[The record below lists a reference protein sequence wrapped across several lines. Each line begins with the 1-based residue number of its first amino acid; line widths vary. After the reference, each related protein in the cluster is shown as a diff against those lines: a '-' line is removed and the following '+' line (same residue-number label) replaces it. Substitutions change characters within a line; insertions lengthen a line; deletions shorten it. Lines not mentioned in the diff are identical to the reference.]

1 MNALFRP
8 AFWALI
14 WSVLLVLAPPALAAG
29 ESEKAAESSQGAN
42 LELQLQQ
49 LQEEQKLLAR
59 QNAEINSQLQQAPA
73 LVTQMRQEIGR
84 LEKQSATS
92 PKIPKTIEALESAIE
107 LLDAQVKSIQLS
119 LSDVMD
125 RISEQQALPTQAS
138 EQVSAAQRQIQ
149 ELEAQLRTAQQADQ
163 TVPSNNL
170 QAQVLRQHLANANLR
185 RDIAGNGLDG
195 YQKLLEMHTVNRDL
209 LLLRL
214 SALKTALDLLRAE
227 RDSLREKTAETQ
239 QEDNDLSQS
248 EWAQKPKP
256 IVTQLAENQRL
267 ANLLNSIST
276 SLVQTNDAIAD
287 GKQDLQDLRY
297 RFDIAEQQLQL
308 TDFHQYVDD
317 YLLRQR
323 QSLQAR
329 IWEQQD
335 SSDLTLQISQARLD
349 QFKFDDQLHQVRTT
363 AARQRKIE
371 SVLRKIPDLDDTGR
385 GQFTA
390 EMQGILSQR
399 EDVLSRLLEV
409 NAKLVVSLTNLQLLQ
424 QDQLTQR
431 QRFFELLNEKLMWRR
446 SGTPLNLAW
455 LQQLPGSLQW
465 FVTHPGWLELA
476 KLWYHTIIQP
486 VFPLLGLLVL
496 AGLFYWPR
504 QRFIQRLEQLR
515 DDIGNVMKDQ
525 FRHTVMALA
534 ITLFLA
540 IPVPLLIMLL
550 AYPLTGNTSV
560 SLFVSSVGD
569 GLFAIARWILLVE
582 FVRNLCRDTGLAR
595 VHFSWRPSAVAALQR
610 WLPKLYW
617 QVPFAFVFIVV
628 WGDGDDEH
636 PALLGRAAYLLMAI
650 LFWYFMLRL
659 MSPRVGLIQRDDQGE
674 QHWYQQWNR
683 QVYWVAML
691 VPISLVL
698 LSLQGFNFSALI
710 LYGSLYRTF
719 MLGFMIFILD
729 QVLTRWF
736 AVQERKIALDR
747 ALAKREAARKVR
759 EQQEAAKA
767 TGEAVPEI
775 ELQLPTIDVA
785 TISEQNRA
793 LLRVMSW
800 SLFFAAAYWVWQDLF
815 KAAEFFNEIVL
826 WTYSL
831 DNAPD
836 AARIPVTLGSLLLT
850 LIAVALTYVGVK
862 NLPGLI
868 EVMVLQRFR
877 VEMGLRFAVTTLA
890 RYLVFIAGTLFVSE
904 KIGLDWSKLG
914 WLVAALGVGLGF
926 GLQEIFAN
934 FVSGLIILFERP
946 IRIGD
951 TVTIGTLSGTVSRI
965 RMRATTIVDADRKEL
980 IIPNRTFVTSQ
991 FINWTLS
998 DTVLRLVVPV
1008 SVVSGADIRQVTE
1021 TLLAIANENE
1031 NVLRDPAP
1039 SAVLVGFASG
1049 AQNFELR
1056 VFSTLNLRGML
1067 SHDLYS
1073 TIKRRFAE
1081 LGIEMPSGSLD
1092 VHVTRAPDAPAEA
1105 APKAD

>member
-1 MNALFRP
+1 MNSLFRP
-8 AFWALI
+8 AFWALF
-14 WSVLLVLAPPALAAG
+14 WSVLLALAPPAMAAG
-29 ESEKAAESSQGAN
+29 EAEKAAESSQGAA
-42 LELQLQQ
+42 LESQLQQ

-59 QNAEINSQLQQAPA
+59 QNAEINSQLQQAPV

-84 LEKQSATS
+84 LEKQSGTS
-92 PKIPKTIEALESAIE
+92 PQMPKTTEALESAIE

-149 ELEAQLRTAQQADQ
+149 GLEAQLRTALQADQ
-163 TVPSNNL
+163 TVPSNIL
-170 QAQVLRQHLANANLR
+170 QAQVLRQQLANANLR

-214 SALKTALDLLRAE
+214 SALETALDLLRAE
-227 RDSLREKTAETQ
+227 RDSLREKNAETQ
-239 QEDNDLSQS
+239 QEDNELSQS
-248 EWAQKPKP
+248 EWEQKPKS
-256 IVTQLAENQRL
+256 IVTQLEENQRL
-267 ANLLNSIST
+267 ANLLNTVST

-287 GKQDLQDLRY
+287 GKQELQDLRY

-308 TDFHQYVDD
+308 TDLHQYVDD

-323 QSLQAR
+323 QSLQVR
-329 IWEQQD
+329 IREQQD
-335 SSDLTLQISQARLD
+335 SSDLTVQISQARLD
-349 QFKFDDQLHQVRTT
+349 QFKFDDQVHQVRTG

-371 SVLRKIPDLDDTGR
+371 SVLKKIPDLDDTSR
-385 GQFTA
+385 GQFAA
-390 EMQGILSQR
+390 EVQSILSQR
-399 EDVLSRLLEV
+399 EEVLSRLLEV

-431 QRFFELLNEKLMWRR
+431 QQFFELLNEKLLWRR
-446 SGTPLNLAW
+446 SGTPLNLEW
-455 LQQLPGSLQW
+455 LQKLPGSVQW
-465 FVTHPGWLELA
+465 FITNPGWLELVQA
-476 KLWYHTIIQP
+476 WYRTIIQP

-504 QRFIQRLEQLR
+504 QRFIHRLELLR

-534 ITLFLA
+534 ITVFLA
-540 IPVPLLIMLL
+540 MPVPLLITLL
-550 AYPLTGNTSV
+550 AYPLASDTGV
-560 SLFVSSVGD
+560 SLFVSSVGE
-569 GLFAIARWILLVE
+569 GLIAAARWILLVE

-595 VHFSWRPSAVAALQR
+595 AHFSWRPSAVAALQR

-636 PALLGRAAYLLMAI
+636 PGLLGRAAYFLMAM

-659 MSPRVGLIQRDDQGE
+659 MSPKVGLIQRDEQGE
-674 QHWYQQWNR
+674 QYWYQQWNR
-683 QVYWVAML
+683 QVFWVAML
-691 VPISLVL
+691 IPIGLIL
-698 LSLQGFNFSALI
+698 LALQGFNFSALI
-710 LYGSLYRTF
+710 LYTSLYQTF

-736 AVQERKIALDR
+736 AVQERKLALDR

-759 EQQEAAKA
+759 EQQEAAKVA
-767 TGEAVPEI
+767 GDSVPEV
-775 ELQLPTIDVA
+775 ELPTMDVA

-800 SLFFAAAYWVWQDLF
+800 SLFLALVYWVWRDVF
-815 KAAEFFNEIVL
+815 KAAEFFNQIEL
-826 WTYSL
+826 WSYSL
-831 DNAPD
+831 DSSPG
-836 AARIPVTLGSLLLT
+836 AAQIPVTLGSLIIT
-850 LIAVALTYVGVK
+850 LIAVVLTYVGVK

-877 VEMGLRFAVTTLA
+877 VDSGIRFAVTTIA
-890 RYLVFIAGTLFVSE
+890 RYVVFIAGVMVVSQM
-904 KIGLDWSKLG
+904 IGLDWSKLG

-946 IRIGD
+946 VRIGD
-951 TVTIGTLSGTVSRI
+951 TVTIGNLSGTVKNI
-965 RMRATTIVDADRKEL
+965 RMRATTISDWDNKEL
-980 IIPNRTFVTSQ
+980 IIPNKTFVTSQ

-998 DTVLRLVVPV
+998 DSTTRVVVKVGVAYGSDTQLVT
-1008 SVVSGADIRQVTE
+1008 D
-1021 TLLAIANENE
+1021 TLLEIAQSKDM
-1031 NVLRDPAP
+1031 VMRDPAP
-1039 SAVLVGFASG
+1039 TAMFLGFGDNAL
-1049 AQNFELR
+1049 NFELR
-1056 VFSTLNLRGML
+1056 VFIAQFNMRGVL
-1067 SHDLYS
+1067 LHDLNTSIY
-1073 TIKRRFAE
+1073 RRFAE
-1081 LGIEMPSGSLD
+1081 LGIEIAFPQLD
-1092 VHVTRAPDAPAEA
+1092 VHIKDVPGGQSQDATS
-1105 APKAD
+1105 

>member
-8 AFWALI
+8 VFWALI
-14 WSVLLVLAPPALAAG
+14 WSVLVVLAPSALAAG
-29 ESEKAAESSQGAN
+29 EKEKKAEVSAGVG
-42 LELQLQQ
+42 LEDQLKV

-59 QNAEINSQLQQAPA
+59 QNADINSQMQQAPT
-73 LVTQMRQEIGR
+73 LVAQMRQEISR
-84 LEKQSATS
+84 LERQSSTS
-92 PKIPKTIEALESAIE
+92 PKIPKTTEALESSIE

-138 EQVSAAQRQIQ
+138 EQVGAAQRQIQ
-149 ELEAQLRTAQQADQ
+149 ELENQLRSALQADQ
-163 TVPSNNL
+163 TVPGNNL
-170 QAQVLRQHLANANLR
+170 QAQVLRQQLANANLR

-214 SALKTALDLLRAE
+214 SALKTALDLLRTE
-227 RDSLREKTAETQ
+227 RDSLREKNSETQ
-239 QEDNDLSQS
+239 QEDNEQLQS
-248 EWAQKPKP
+248 EWEQKPKP
-256 IVTQLAENQRL
+256 IVTQLEENQRL
-267 ANLLNSIST
+267 ATLLST
-276 SLVQTNDAIAD
+276 VSSSLVRTNDAIAD
-287 GKQDLQDLRY
+287 GKQELQDLRY

-323 QSLQAR
+323 QSLQVR

-335 SSDLTLQISQARLD
+335 SSDLTGQISQARLD
-349 QFKFDDQLHQVRTT
+349 QFKFDDQLHQVRTG
-363 AARQRKIE
+363 AARQRKID
-371 SVLRKIPDLDDTGR
+371 SVLKKIPDLDETSR
-385 GQFTA
+385 SQVAA
-390 EMQGILSQR
+390 EVQEILSQR
-399 EDVLSRLLEV
+399 EEVLSRLLEV

-431 QRFFELLNEKLMWRR
+431 QQFFELLNEKLLWRR
-446 SGTPLNLAW
+446 SGTPLNLEW
-455 LQQLPGSLQW
+455 LKKLPGSVQW
-465 FVTHPGWLELA
+465 FFTNSGWLELLQ
-476 KLWYHTIIQP
+476 LWYQTIVKP
-486 VFPLLGLLVL
+486 VFPLLGLLIV
-496 AGLFYWPR
+496 AALFYWPR
-504 QRFIQRLEQLR
+504 QRFVHQLEQLR

-534 ITLFLA
+534 ITVYLA
-540 IPVPLLIMLL
+540 IPVPVLIMLL
-550 AYPLTGNTSV
+550 AYPLTSNTGV
-560 SLFVSSVGD
+560 SLFVSSVGE
-569 GLFAIARWILLVE
+569 GLFAAARWILLVE

-617 QVPFAFVFIVV
+617 QVPFAFIFIVV
-628 WGDGDDEH
+628 WGDGDEDH
-636 PALLGRAAYLLMAI
+636 PGLLGRAAYFLMAI

-659 MSPRVGLIQRDDQGE
+659 MSPKVGLIQRDEQGE
-674 QHWYQQWNR
+674 QYWYQIWGR
-683 QVYWVAML
+683 QVFWVAML
-691 VPISLVL
+691 IPITLIL
-698 LSLQGFNFSALI
+698 LALQGFNFSAFI
-710 LYGSLYRTF
+710 LYTCLYQTF

-767 TGEAVPEI
+767 TGESVPEL

-800 SLFFAAAYWVWQDLF
+800 SLFFVAAYWVWQDLF
-815 KAAEFFNEIVL
+815 KATEFFNEIVL
-826 WTYSL
+826 WTYTL
-831 DNAPD
+831 DNTPG

-850 LIAVALTYVGVK
+850 LVAVLLTYVGVK

-877 VEMGLRFAVTTLA
+877 VDTGLRFTITTLA
-890 RYLVFIAGTLFVSE
+890 RYLVFIFGTLYVSE

-991 FINWTLS
+991 FVNWTLS
-998 DTVLRLVVPV
+998 DTILRLVVPV
-1008 SVVSGADIRQVTE
+1008 SVVSEADIKQVTE
-1021 TLLAIANENE
+1021 TLLAIAQENE

-1039 SAVLVGFASG
+1039 SAALLGFGSG
-1049 AQNFELR
+1049 SQNFELR
-1056 VFSTLNLRGML
+1056 VFSPMSLRGML
-1067 SHDLYS
+1067 AHDLN
-1073 TIKRRFAE
+1073 TEIKRRFAE
-1081 LGIEMPSGSLD
+1081 LGIAMPSGSLD
-1092 VHVTRAPDAPAEA
+1092 VHVTRVEESPAA
-1105 APKAD
+1105 VPATSS

>member
-1 MNALFRP
+1 MNSLFRP

-14 WSVLLVLAPPALAAG
+14 WSVLLVPPVLAAG
-29 ESEKAAESSQGAN
+29 EPEKAAESGSGPN
-42 LELQLQQ
+42 LESQLQQ

-59 QNAEINSQLQQAPA
+59 QNAEINSQMQQAPG
-73 LVTQMRQEIGR
+73 LVEQMRREISR
-84 LEKQSATS
+84 LERQPAS
-92 PKIPKTIEALESAIE
+92 PKIPNSYEALESAIE
-107 LLDAQVKSIQLS
+107 LLDAQAKSIQLS

-138 EQVSAAQRQIQ
+138 EQVTAAQRQIQ
-149 ELEAQLRTAQQADQ
+149 DLEAQLRAALQADQ
-163 TVPSNNL
+163 TLPANNL
-170 QAQVLRQHLANANLR
+170 QVQVLRQQLANAKLR
-185 RDIAGNGLDG
+185 RDIAGNGLEG

-214 SALKTALDLLRAE
+214 SALKTALELLRTA
-227 RDSLREKTAETQ
+227 RDSQREKNAETQ

-248 EWAQKPKP
+248 EWEQKPKP
-256 IVTQLAENQRL
+256 IVTQLEENQRL
-267 ANLLNSIST
+267 ATLLNTVSD
-276 SLVQTNDAIAD
+276 SLVHTNDAIAD
-287 GKQDLQDLRY
+287 GKQELQDLRY

-323 QSLQAR
+323 QSLQVR

-335 SSDLTLQISQARLD
+335 SSDLTEQISQARLD
-349 QFKFDDQLHQVRTT
+349 QFKFDDQLHQVRTS

-371 SVLRKIPDLDDTGR
+371 LVLKKIPDLDEAGR
-385 GQFTA
+385 AQYAT
-390 EMQGILSQR
+390 EVQDILTQR
-399 EDVLSRLLEV
+399 EEVLSRLLEV

-431 QRFFELLNEKLMWRR
+431 QQFFELLNEKLLWRR
-446 SGTPLNLAW
+446 SGTPLSLGW
-455 LQQLPGSLQW
+455 LQKLPGSLHW
-465 FVTHPGWLELA
+465 FVTHPGWLELVQV
-476 KLWYHTIIQP
+476 WYRAIVQP

-496 AGLFYWPR
+496 AVGFFWPR
-504 QRFIQRLEQLR
+504 QRFIHQLEQLR

-525 FRHTVMALA
+525 FRHTLMALA

-540 IPVPLLIMLL
+540 VPAPLLIVLL
-550 AYPLTGNTSV
+550 ALPLISNTGV

-569 GLFAIARWILLVE
+569 GLLAIARWILLVE
-582 FVRNLCRDTGLAR
+582 FVRNLCRDTGLAL

-628 WGDGDDEH
+628 WGEGDDEH
-636 PALLGRAAYLLMAI
+636 PALLGRAAYLLMAM

-659 MSPRVGLIQRDDQGE
+659 MSPRVGLIQRDEHGE
-674 QHWYQQWNR
+674 PHWYQQWNR

-691 VPISLVL
+691 IPISLVL

-710 LYGSLYRTF
+710 LYVSLYQTF

-800 SLFFAAAYWVWQDLF
+800 SLFFVAAYWVWQDLF

-826 WTYSL
+826 WTYTL

-836 AARIPVTLGSLLLT
+836 AARIPVTLGSLLIT

-998 DTVLRLVVPV
+998 DNVLRLVLPV
-1008 SVVSGADIRQVTE
+1008 SVVSGADIKQVTE
-1021 TLLAIANENE
+1021 TLLDIALANE

-1039 SAVLVGFASG
+1039 SAALLGFG
-1049 AQNFELR
+1049 NGLQNFELR
-1056 VFSTLNLRGML
+1056 VFSTLNMRGL
-1067 SHDLYS
+1067 LQHDLNS
-1073 TIKRRFAE
+1073 TIKHRFAE

-1092 VHVTRAPDAPAEA
+1092 VHVTRVPDVLEPAA
-1105 APKAD
+1105 KPD